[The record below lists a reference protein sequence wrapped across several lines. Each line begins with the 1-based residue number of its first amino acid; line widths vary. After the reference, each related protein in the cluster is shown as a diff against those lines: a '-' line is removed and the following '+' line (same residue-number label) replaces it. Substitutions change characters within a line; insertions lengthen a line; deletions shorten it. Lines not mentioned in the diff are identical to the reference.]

1 MDKEI
6 RKLNNSIKRTNEQSR
21 MVEGL
26 AVVFNSESQDLG
38 FKEVIEPTA
47 IDETTIANSDIF
59 ALLNHDENRGILA
72 RSRYGEGSLTLRL
85 DNDGL
90 HYSFIAP
97 NTALGDELLSYLSR
111 GEITSSSF
119 AFTIAEGGDKWERDI
134 NGDLNRTITKI
145 DRLFDVSPVFEPA
158 YLATSAARRCK
169 SYDDVQKT
177 LKDLDQWKE
186 KINSL

>member
-6 RKLNNSIKRTNEQSR
+6 RKFSNTIKRANEQSR
-21 MVEGL
+21 LVEGL

-38 FKEVIEPTA
+38 FREVIEPTA
-47 IDETTIANSDIF
+47 IDQETIANSDIF

-72 RSRYGEGSLTLRL
+72 RSRYGSGSLTLSL
-85 DNDGL
+85 ESDGL
-90 HYSFIAP
+90 HYSFEAP
-97 NTALGDELLSYLSR
+97 KTALGDELLSYLSR

-119 AFTIAEGGDKWERDI
+119 AFTIADNGDKWERDI
-134 NGDLNRTITKI
+134 NGGLHRTITKI

-158 YLATSAARRCK
+158 YLATSANCRK
-169 SYDDVQKT
+169 YEQVKET
-177 LKDLDQWKE
+177 MKELDEWKN

>member
-6 RKLNNSIKRTNEQSR
+6 RKFSNTIKRTNEQSR

-26 AVVFNSESQDLG
+26 AVVFNSESQDMG
-38 FKEVIEPTA
+38 FREVIDPAA
-47 IDETTIANSDIF
+47 IDETTIASSDIF

-72 RSRYGEGSLTLRL
+72 RSRYGSGSLTLRL
-85 DNDGL
+85 DDDGL

-97 NTALGDELLSYLSR
+97 NTTLGDELLSYLSR

-119 AFTIAEGGDKWERDI
+119 AFTIGENGEKWQRDADG
-134 NGDLNRTITKI
+134 NLHRTITKI

-158 YLATSAARRCK
+158 YLSTNVKCR
-169 SYDDVQKT
+169 SYENVKNI
-177 LKDLDQWKE
+177 LNELDEWKN